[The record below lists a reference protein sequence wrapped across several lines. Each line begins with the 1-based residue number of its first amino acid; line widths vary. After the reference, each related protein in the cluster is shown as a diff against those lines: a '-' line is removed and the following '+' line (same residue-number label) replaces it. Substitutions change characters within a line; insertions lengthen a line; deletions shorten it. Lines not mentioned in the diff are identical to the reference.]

1 MDEVLPFKET
11 ADRNQQKLLQLI
23 QNAISLGQ
31 WELAK
36 SSARIYHKNASPD
49 SKDLQNLMLEV
60 IRHPRKFRYYARPPS
75 KFLYHLKM

>member
-11 ADRNQQKLLQLI
+11 VERNQQKLLQLI

-36 SSARIYHKNASPD
+36 SSARIYHKNASSD
-49 SKDLQNLMLEV
+49 CKDLQNLILEV
-60 IRHPRKFRYYARPPS
+60 IRHPRKFR
-75 KFLYHLKM
+75 